1 MPRRYQMGAD
11 GEMHPAYFGRLP
23 EQFTEADT
31 LHFMA
36 DTDIQLSGTVSAD
49 TLAAIKAAGYEYR
62 DGDVSPVPGKENH
75 VMSDEKSTGAQAPAQ
90 EAEKPAPLKLDVT
103 ARAID
108 PIKNLVGFATV
119 KLNDCFVVEDFK
131 ILTGSK
137 GLYVGMPS
145 KPDKSS
151 PSGYRETVKPIT
163 ADFRK
168 ELHGAILGAYEQAV
182 EKLQT
187 RAAAAR
193 QAPPPEKQ
201 SIKEQL
207 EAGAKQAA
215 KENAERP
222 QKEKPKRAKAAKAAE
237 R

>member
-1 MPRRYQMGAD
+1 
-11 GEMHPAYFGRLP
+11 
-23 EQFTEADT
+23 
-31 LHFMA
+31 
-36 DTDIQLSGTVSAD
+36 
-49 TLAAIKAAGYEYR
+49 
-62 DGDVSPVPGKENH
+62 
-75 VMSDEKSTGAQAPAQ
+75 MSDEKITDTQAPSH
-90 EAEKPAPLKLDVT
+90 ETEKPAPLKLDVT

-119 KLNDCFVVEDFK
+119 KFNDCFVVEDFK

-145 KPDKSS
+145 RPDKSS
-151 PSGYRETVKPIT
+151 PSGYREISKPIT

-168 ELHGAILGAYEQAV
+168 QLHEAVLVAYEQAV
-182 EKLQT
+182 EKLQA
-187 RAAAAR
+187 RAVVV
-193 QAPPPEKQ
+193 QQTPLPEKQ

-215 KENAERP
+215 KENAARP
-222 QKEKPKRAKAAKAAE
+222 PKEKPKRAKAAQAAE

>member
-1 MPRRYQMGAD
+1 
-11 GEMHPAYFGRLP
+11 
-23 EQFTEADT
+23 
-31 LHFMA
+31 
-36 DTDIQLSGTVSAD
+36 
-49 TLAAIKAAGYEYR
+49 
-62 DGDVSPVPGKENH
+62 
-75 VMSDEKSTGAQAPAQ
+75 
-90 EAEKPAPLKLDVT
+90 
-103 ARAID
+103 
-108 PIKNLVGFATV
+108 
-119 KLNDCFVVEDFK
+119 
-131 ILTGSK
+131 
-137 GLYVGMPS
+137 MPS